1 MTTNDDAIKAIILPN
16 EGFIRLETAMRVF
29 GCKKTKFLEGVREG
43 VIPKPHK
50 WGRPSL
56 WDVNEIRAA
65 IENIKARSHS
75 SS

>member
-50 WGRPSL
+50 WGRTSL

>member
-50 WGRPSL
+50 WGRTSL
-56 WDVNEIRAA
+56 WDVNAIRAA

>member
-1 MTTNDDAIKAIILPN
+1 MTTNDDTIKAIILPN

-50 WGRPSL
+50 WGRTSL

-75 SS
+75 SP